1 MFLTRCTDG
10 LGVPGDQDRFYTR
23 TFADRGARYRRTCS
37 TWSYGKRRRKERKKR
52 GKREKKRKR
61 GSAVLVPEDETSV
74 GTEFLGA
81 TGTG

>member
-1 MFLTRCTDG
+1 MTRIGFIRALLPIVG
-10 LGVPGDQDRFYTR
+10 LVIGERAQ
-23 TFADRGARYRRTCS
+23 RGRIVNDDEKR
-37 TWSYGKRRRKERKKR
+37 GKKKR
-52 GKREKKRKR
+52 KREKKRKR